1 MLLIES
7 EYKKIQETTDKY
19 KKQKYWKIA
28 VGLNQ
33 VDDLKTSEE
42 LRKLAYEN
50 INNIKTYVDV
60 EDELHQY
67 YSKSEKIN
75 NSEYECDLVSLKI
88 VELLDNSS
96 FNLTINT
103 LKNIHKELFENIINE
118 EFCGKFRKFDIQKYE
133 DILNGDSANY
143 GNFRTIEEGL
153 KDIANELN
161 IRKYEIDDTSDIVK
175 LAVDCVK
182 KIWDVHPFVEGNTRT
197 TIVFMLKFL
206 DSLGIEDVS
215 NDLFKDNAKYFRD
228 CLVLANYSQLN
239 RYNEFIKLYIKPL
252 YRFFEKFLINDKLE
266 LIEIE
271 PVHNN
276 KYYNKIENPSKLMEY
291 EGLNEDLD
299 LDW

>member
-118 EFCGKFRKFDIQKYE
+118 ESCGKFRKFDIQKYE

>member
-1 MLLIES
+1 M
-7 EYKKIQETTDKY
+7 KP
-19 KKQKYWKIA
+19 
-28 VGLNQ
+28 
-33 VDDLKTSEE
+33 SEE
-42 LRKLAYEN
+42 LKKLAYDN
-50 INNIKTYVDV
+50 INNIKTYVEV
-60 EDELHQY
+60 ENELHKY
-67 YSKSEKIN
+67 YSKVKKIN
-75 NSEYECDLVSLKI
+75 KSEYECDLVSLKI

-143 GNFRTIEEGL
+143 GNFKTIEEDL
-153 KDIANELN
+153 KDIIRELD
-161 IRKYEIDDTSDIVK
+161 IRKYKIKDINDMVE

-182 KIWDVHPFVEGNTRT
+182 KIWDVHPFVEGNTKT
-197 TIVFMLKFL
+197 TTVFTLKFL
-206 DSLGIEDVS
+206 DFLGVADVS
-215 NDLFKDNAKYFRD
+215 NNLFKDNAEYFRD

-239 RYNEFIKLYIKPL
+239 RHNEFINPNINPL
-252 YRFFEKFLINDKLE
+252 YRFFEKFLIDDKLE

-276 KYYNKIENPSKLMEY
+276 KYYDKIENPSKLMEY
-291 EGLNEDLD
+291 EELNEDLD